1 MTDYNVRHNIT
12 YLARVD
18 EGMTEYDTNYYYIT
32 NLVREAEESLK
43 QVFDPYTVAE
53 WIEQNIYPYI
63 LKLEEIKERA
73 TALRK
78 GRVWPVRPLPI
89 NEDLAERFL
98 SSSFKQ
104 LP

>member
-18 EGMTEYDTNYYYIT
+18 EGMAEYESNYYHLT
-32 NLVREAEESLK
+32 SLVREAEEALS
-43 QVFDPYTVAE
+43 QVYDKYTVAE

-63 LKLEEIKERA
+63 LKLEKLKE
-73 TALRK
+73 TAEELRK
-78 GRVWPVRPLPI
+78 ARVWPVRPLPV
-89 NEDLAERFL
+89 NKDLADRFL
-98 SSSFKQ
+98 SSTFKQ